1 MLQIA
6 QERATR
12 ALWELVNLNP
22 TAHEAIA
29 KAGNP
34 EALVTL
40 LKTGIPDAKDYALWS
55 LSLSISEDSQMVV
68 FECGGVQPLIEQLS
82 DGRTLTQQQ
91 AAAALAKLARDNDE
105 TRAAITKLGGVKPLI
120 SLLSIEQPEPGSQ
133 QRPEAAVEAAAV
145 EAAAPPQSAGAVAT
159 GAAAGEGATAEAASA
174 PAEEAAAAA
183 AAAGG
188 GKAPQREPSAAS
200 SSSQG
205 GPGAHSASGLALSAE
220 TAAMMSD
227 LVHQNAAD
235 ALANLAGDPAARDEI
250 VVAGGIPPLVQ
261 LLEVVGRNTKQFAA
275 TALARLSKDHEA
287 TQLAIAKAGA
297 IASLVALLAGNEG
310 GEAQEAA
317 AGAILSLADHEGNR
331 QTITDSGGIGYL
343 VMLLGSTNSKARESK
358 RRKAWSSLDHLS
370 PPLSTSH
377 LP

>member
-1 MLQIA
+1 
-6 QERATR
+6 
-12 ALWELVNLNP
+12 
-22 TAHEAIA
+22 
-29 KAGNP
+29 
-34 EALVTL
+34 
-40 LKTGIPDAKDYALWS
+40 
-55 LSLSISEDSQMVV
+55 
-68 FECGGVQPLIEQLS
+68 
-82 DGRTLTQQQ
+82 
-91 AAAALAKLARDNDE
+91 
-105 TRAAITKLGGVKPLI
+105 
-120 SLLSIEQPEPGSQ
+120 
-133 QRPEAAVEAAAV
+133 
-145 EAAAPPQSAGAVAT
+145 
-159 GAAAGEGATAEAASA
+159 
-174 PAEEAAAAA
+174 
-183 AAAGG
+183 
-188 GKAPQREPSAAS
+188 
-200 SSSQG
+200 
-205 GPGAHSASGLALSAE
+205 
-220 TAAMMSD
+220 MMSD

-377 LP
+377 LPSLFSLWPPFSISLTCFTSLTSSLHTLHIFQCTSSSTHIPIPHAFGPLLALPLTGARARRGSAGAPLV